1 MHNDPQKWHTDQ
13 VDTVRTFV
21 AAVHVQMRDS
31 HRPSAACPPEHDGS
45 SVATPRNPHHHQRWP
60 HSFSLQIRHRLESA
74 MNGVEGIGEAHFGCA

>member
-45 SVATPRNPHHHQRWP
+45 SVAHHAILTITNDGR
-60 HSFSLQIRHRLESA
+60 IRSPCRS
-74 MNGVEGIGEAHFGCA
+74 GIVWKVP